1 MGPRVKTA
9 VQKRFCDIDPFRHVN
24 NTAQYAY
31 LDLGKTDL
39 FARLGV
45 GSVARGTSA
54 VTVSAHTDFMVQ
66 IRYEDEIT
74 VESEVESVG
83 HKSITLMQRIVRSD
97 GVECTRCRAVMVAFD
112 MAAQSSVEVPET
124 WREALRGDDG
134 PEPED
139 KA

>member
-54 VTVSAHTDFMVQ
+54 VTV
-66 IRYEDEIT
+66 
-74 VESEVESVG
+74 ESEVESVG

-124 WREALRGDDG
+124 WREVLRSGDG

>member
-74 VESEVESVG
+74 VE
-83 HKSITLMQRIVRSD
+83 
-97 GVECTRCRAVMVAFD
+97 CRLVKAT
-112 MAAQSSVEVPET
+112 AAQMEFCYRVFKKGEEKP
-124 WREALRGDDG
+124 RKFPLR
-134 PEPED
+134 
-139 KA
+139 K

>member
-39 FARLGV
+39 FSRLGV

-74 VESEVESVG
+74 VESEVETVG
-83 HKSITLMQRIVRSD
+83 HKSITLMQRIVRGD

-112 MAAQSSVEVPET
+112 MASQSSVEVPEA
-124 WREALRGDDG
+124 WREALRSGG
-134 PEPED
+134 EPESDD